1 MLKNQEKSIYSKKNF
16 TEDKLSKSLNL
27 TKDPIGPLLKKIA
40 IPASV
45 GTLFQT
51 LFNIVDTF
59 FAGKISPEA
68 LSALA
73 KSFPIYF
80 IIIAACVGVTVGGTS
95 LIASSI
101 GEKNKK
107 NVLIY
112 FGQTIIFGIIL
123 SAIIT
128 FIGLYYASDIFFMMG
143 STNEV
148 VNLGLQYTDV
158 IFSGSIV
165 FISVVALNS
174 LLHAEGDT
182 KTFRNVLFLSFVLNI
197 FLNPLFIFGYGFIP
211 AMGMMGIGVATII
224 SQIVAFFI
232 LLAKIMR
239 SSSLKGIS
247 IKNFLPNSFYLSKIF
262 FQSAPISAALFMI
275 SIGNL
280 IILWYISIFG
290 EFATAG
296 YGSATRF
303 EQILLLPVLGLN
315 TAIISIVAQNF
326 GAKKF
331 LRVEQSYFY
340 AIFYGFTIMVVAGII
355 IFLSAD
361 KIVSIFTNNI
371 VVINYGTTYLKISAL
386 IFPAFPIYFISN
398 GFFMAIKKSHYSMFL
413 NIIRNVLL
421 PIPTIYF
428 ANFIGGTYKTFFWS
442 YCIFNWIFM
451 ISLLLFVIFYIKK
464 FLQS

>member
-1 MLKNQEKSIYSKKNF
+1 MS
-16 TEDKLSKSLNL
+16 TSLNL

-95 LIASSI
+95 LIANSI
-101 GEKNKK
+101 GENNKK
-107 NVLIY
+107 NILIY

-123 SAIIT
+123 SIFIT
-128 FIGLYYASDIFFMMG
+128 FIGLYFATDIFLLMG
-143 STNEV
+143 SNNEV
-148 VNLGLQYTDV
+148 VNLGLQYTNV
-158 IFSGSIV
+158 IFTGSIV

-182 KTFRNVLFLSFVLNI
+182 KTFRNVLVLSFILNI

-211 AMGMMGIGVATII
+211 PMGMTGIGIATII
-224 SQIVAFFI
+224 SQIIAFLI
-232 LLAKIMR
+232 LLFKIIK
-239 SSSLKGIS
+239 SPSLKGIL
-247 IKNFLPNSFYLSKIF
+247 IKHFFPNVIHLTKLF

-315 TAIISIVAQNF
+315 TAIISIVAQNY
-326 GAKKF
+326 GAKQF
-331 LRVEQSYFY
+331 LRVKQSYFK
-340 AIFYGFTIMVVAGII
+340 AIFYGFSIMIVAGII
-355 IFLSAD
+355 IYLNAD
-361 KIVSIFTNNI
+361 KIVSIFSNDI
-371 VVINYGTTYLKISAL
+371 DVINYGTTYLKISAL
-386 IFPAFPIYFISN
+386 IFPAYPIYFISN

-413 NIIRNVLL
+413 NIIRNILL
-421 PIPTIYF
+421 AIPIIYF
-428 ANFIGGTYKTFFWS
+428 ANYIGGTYNAFFWS
-442 YCIFNWIFM
+442 YCLFNWIFM
-451 ISLLLFVIFYIKK
+451 ICLILFVTYYINRY
-464 FLQS
+464 LQP

>member
-1 MLKNQEKSIYSKKNF
+1 M
-16 TEDKLSKSLNL
+16 SKSLNL

-59 FAGKISPEA
+59 FAGKISPDA

-73 KSFPIYF
+73 KSFPVYF

-95 LIASSI
+95 LIANSI
-101 GEKNKK
+101 GENNKK

-112 FGQTIIFGIIL
+112 FAQTIIFGIIL
-123 SAIIT
+123 SAFIT
-128 FIGLYYASDIFFMMG
+128 FIGLYYASDIFLMMG
-143 STNEV
+143 SSKEV
-148 VNLGLQYTDV
+148 VNLGLQYTNV

-182 KTFRNVLFLSFVLNI
+182 KTFRNVLILSFVLNI
-197 FLNPLFIFGYGFIP
+197 FLNPLFIFGYSFIP
-211 AMGMMGIGVATII
+211 AMGMTGIGVATII
-224 SQIVAFFI
+224 SQIIAFLI
-232 LLAKIMR
+232 LLLKIIK
-239 SSSLKGIS
+239 SSSLKGILLR
-247 IKNFLPNSFYLSKIF
+247 NFFPNLFYLSRLF

-280 IILWYISIFG
+280 IILWYISAFG

-326 GAKKF
+326 GAKEF
-331 LRVEQSYFY
+331 LRIKQSYFH
-340 AIFYGFTIMVVAGII
+340 AIFYGFTIMVIAGII
-355 IFLSAD
+355 IYLSAD
-361 KIVSIFTNNI
+361 KIVSIFSKNRD
-371 VVINYGTTYLKISAL
+371 VINFGTTYLRISAL
-386 IFPAFPIYFISN
+386 IFPAYPIYFISN

-421 PIPTIYF
+421 AIPTIYF
-428 ANFIGGTYKTFFWS
+428 ANFIGGSFSSFFWS

-451 ISLLLFVIFYIKK
+451 ICLILFVTFYINRY
-464 FLQS
+464 LHP

>member
-1 MLKNQEKSIYSKKNF
+1 
-16 TEDKLSKSLNL
+16 LSTSLNL

-95 LIASSI
+95 LIANSI
-101 GEKNKK
+101 GENNKK
-107 NVLIY
+107 NILIY

-123 SAIIT
+123 SIFIT
-128 FIGLYYASDIFFMMG
+128 FIGLYFATDIFLLMG
-143 STNEV
+143 SNNEV
-148 VNLGLQYTDV
+148 VNLGLQYTNV
-158 IFSGSIV
+158 IFAGSIV

-182 KTFRNVLFLSFVLNI
+182 KTFRNVLVLSFILNI

-211 AMGMMGIGVATII
+211 PMGMTGIGIATII
-224 SQIVAFFI
+224 SQIIAFLI
-232 LLAKIMR
+232 LLFKIIK
-239 SSSLKGIS
+239 SPSLKGIL
-247 IKNFLPNSFYLSKIF
+247 IKHFFPNVIHLTKLF

-315 TAIISIVAQNF
+315 TAIISIVAQNY
-326 GAKKF
+326 GAKQF
-331 LRVEQSYFY
+331 LRVKQSYFK
-340 AIFYGFTIMVVAGII
+340 AIFYGFSIMIVAGII
-355 IFLSAD
+355 IYLNAD
-361 KIVSIFTNNI
+361 KIVSIFSNDI
-371 VVINYGTTYLKISAL
+371 DVINYGTTYLKISAL
-386 IFPAFPIYFISN
+386 IFPAYPIYFISN

-413 NIIRNVLL
+413 NIIRNILL
-421 PIPTIYF
+421 AIPIIYF
-428 ANFIGGTYKTFFWS
+428 ANYIGGTYNAFFWS
-442 YCIFNWIFM
+442 YCLFNWIFM
-451 ISLLLFVIFYIKK
+451 ICLILFVTYYINRY
-464 FLQS
+464 LQP

>member
-1 MLKNQEKSIYSKKNF
+1 M
-16 TEDKLSKSLNL
+16 SKSLNL
-27 TKDPIGPLLKKIA
+27 TKDPIGPLLRKIA

-80 IIIAACVGVTVGGTS
+80 IIIAACVGVTVGGNS
-95 LIASSI
+95 LIANSI

-123 SAIIT
+123 SVIIT

-182 KTFRNVLFLSFVLNI
+182 KTFRNVLILSFVLNI

-224 SQIVAFFI
+224 SQIIAFFI
-232 LLAKIMR
+232 LLTKIMK

-247 IKNFLPNSFYLSKIF
+247 IKNFFPNSFYLSKIF
-262 FQSAPISAALFMI
+262 FSFDFEAFRKELFIFSAVKFFDEENTNSTRDTL
-275 SIGNL
+275 GVGTL
-280 IILWYISIFG
+280 IEIPS
-290 EFATAG
+290 T
-296 YGSATRF
+296 
-303 EQILLLPVLGLN
+303 LPFNSVK
-315 TAIISIVAQNF
+315 TSPRDFVAP
-326 GAKKF
+326 
-331 LRVEQSYFY
+331 
-340 AIFYGFTIMVVAGII
+340 VVVGII
-355 IFLSAD
+355 ELGPLRALLKSLWELS
-361 KIVSIFTNNI
+361 NNLWS
-371 VVINYGTTYLKISAL
+371 VV
-386 IFPAFPIYFISN
+386 
-398 GFFMAIKKSHYSMFL
+398 
-413 NIIRNVLL
+413 
-421 PIPTIYF
+421 
-428 ANFIGGTYKTFFWS
+428 
-442 YCIFNWIFM
+442 
-451 ISLLLFVIFYIKK
+451 
-464 FLQS
+464 

>member
-1 MLKNQEKSIYSKKNF
+1 M
-16 TEDKLSKSLNL
+16 SKSLNL
-27 TKDPIGPLLKKIA
+27 LKDPIGSLLKKIA

-59 FAGKISPEA
+59 FAGKISSDA

-95 LIASSI
+95 LIANSI

-112 FGQTIIFGIIL
+112 FGQTIVYGIIL
-123 SAIIT
+123 SIIIT
-128 FIGLYYASDIFFMMG
+128 FIGIKYAGDIFALMG
-143 STNEV
+143 SSDNV
-148 VNLGLQYTDV
+148 IALGLEYTNI
-158 IFSGSIV
+158 IFGGSII

-174 LLHAEGDT
+174 LLHAQGDT
-182 KTFRNVLFLSFVLNI
+182 KTFRNVLVLSFVLNI

-211 AMGMMGIGVATII
+211 AMGMTGIGIATII
-224 SQIVAFFI
+224 SQFIAFLI
-232 LLAKIMR
+232 LLLKIIK
-239 SSSLKGIS
+239 SSSLKNIS
-247 IKNFLPNSFYLSKIF
+247 LNYFVPNKTHLIRVV
-262 FQSAPISAALFMI
+262 FQSTPISAALFMI

-280 IILWYISIFG
+280 IILTYISIFG
-290 EFATAG
+290 ELATAG

-326 GAKKF
+326 GSKQYQRIK
-331 LRVEQSYFY
+331 QSYFL
-340 AIFYGFTIMVVAGII
+340 AIFYGFTIMIIAGII

-361 KIVSIFTNNI
+361 KIVGIFTNDA
-371 VVINYGTTYLKISAL
+371 VVITYGTAYLKISAL
-386 IFPAFPIYFISN
+386 IFPAYPIYFISN
-398 GFFMAIKKSHYSMFL
+398 GFFMAIKKAHYSMFL
-413 NIIRNVLL
+413 NILRNVIL
-421 PIPTIYF
+421 PIPTIFF
-428 ANFIGGTYKTFFWS
+428 ADYIGGTFKTFFWS
-442 YCIFNWIFM
+442 YCLFNWIFM
-451 ISLLLFVIFYIKK
+451 ILLLFFVTFYIKK
-464 FLQS
+464 FL

>member
-1 MLKNQEKSIYSKKNF
+1 M
-16 TEDKLSKSLNL
+16 SKSLNL
-27 TKDPIGPLLKKIA
+27 IKDPIGPLLKKIA

-51 LFNIVDTF
+51 LFNVVDTF

-95 LIASSI
+95 LIANSI

-112 FGQTIIFGIIL
+112 FSQTIIFGIIL

-128 FIGLYYASDIFFMMG
+128 FIGLYYASNIFFMMG

-148 VNLGLQYTDV
+148 VDLGLQYTNV

-182 KTFRNVLFLSFVLNI
+182 KTFRNVLILSFVLNI

-211 AMGMMGIGVATII
+211 ALGMTGIGVATII

-232 LLAKIMR
+232 LLVKIIK
-239 SSSLKGIS
+239 SPSLEGIT
-247 IKNFLPNSFYLSKIF
+247 IKDFFPNSFYLYKIF
-262 FQSAPISAALFMI
+262 FQSAPISAALLMI
-275 SIGNL
+275 SVGNL
-280 IILWYISIFG
+280 IILWYISSFG

-296 YGSATRF
+296 FGSATRF

-315 TAIISIVAQNF
+315 TAIISIIGQNL
-326 GAKKF
+326 GAKQFERIKK
-331 LRVEQSYFY
+331 SYFL
-340 AIFYGFTIMVVAGII
+340 AIFYGFTIMIVAGII

-361 KIVSIFTNNI
+361 KIVGLFTNNEM
-371 VVINYGTTYLKISAL
+371 VISYGTIYLKISAI
-386 IFPAFPIYFISN
+386 IFPTYPIFFMSN

-421 PIPTIYF
+421 PIPTIFF
-428 ANFIGGTYKTFFWS
+428 ANFIGGTFKIFFWS
-442 YCIFNWIFM
+442 YCLFNWIFV
-451 ISLLLFVIFYIKK
+451 ISLLIFVSIYIKNK
-464 FLQS
+464 LNT